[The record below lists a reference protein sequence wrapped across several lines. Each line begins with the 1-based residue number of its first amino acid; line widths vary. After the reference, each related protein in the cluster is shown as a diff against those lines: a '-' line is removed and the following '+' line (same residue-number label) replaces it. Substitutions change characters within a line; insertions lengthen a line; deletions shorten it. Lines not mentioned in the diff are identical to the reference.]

1 MNEYKVTIEV
11 SAIIKAKNEIEASD
25 IFIKDYNENYLED
38 YIQLKIGYGDIKRI
52 EKIK

>member
-11 SAIIKAKNEIEASD
+11 SVIIEADSELEAES
-25 IFIKDYNENYLED
+25 IFIKDYNYNNLED
-38 YIQLKIGYGDIKRI
+38 YIHLKIGYGDIKRT